1 MDLIHNKV
9 IKIVS
14 GPLYGLYR
22 ILLSEVL
29 QNELIVACINPPAE
43 DDQAKDGKEVIS
55 ITQYRTNQIVW
66 LNHAEV
72 VALDSQKLILQVD
85 TELDAMQLN
94 PSSIKSNYE
103 RYERRVLAMT
113 GFLNF
118 ENFRTRLLTDGNCG
132 QLVKEAMAAG
142 KFSKPYIHQ
151 LLVLLCR
158 FGFSQNALRLQFHK
172 CGAVGVAR
180 PCGPNRNKAG
190 AKSIKERIAKISGE
204 TLATTQPGMTEEWR
218 QAILAADIS
227 IPTPKPTMPRR
238 FKAILDSAFMKD
250 YTFVNGQLRPTD
262 LKLGSYPN
270 VRQIKRVLEVNSSA
284 IEYFRN
290 KTTPKHF
297 TANHRGLVG
306 ASWEG
311 VAGPGHTYAMDSTV
325 GDVYLR
331 SALNPEWIVGRP
343 IVYVIVDVW
352 STAIVGF
359 YVCLTGPSWDMAKIA
374 MFCAFA
380 DPTLIAEL
388 RGVNLQNTLFP
399 HPTIPSTFLF
409 DRGEYLS
416 TGASLTGASLDI
428 ISMSYTPPYRG
439 DLKGVAEV
447 PHRIQK
453 DEQFMFVPG
462 AIDARRKEYE
472 LRKFDS
478 KTAVLTTREYT
489 QYLYSVFNEYNVCG
503 DRTHRLDAHMKATD
517 VHPSPAGLWEWG
529 HSVGIGTQLHRDPSE
544 LITSLLPQG
553 ESSVTRNGLKFDG
566 IYYTNRTEAEADEA
580 TVARNAGSWKKP
592 IYFYPGSVSK
602 IWTPDIAGRGMVAL
616 EISDHST
623 ASPEITK
630 DEHDDGNAYNL
641 LNKVERN
648 HESLLTS
655 LGQREGRRILIDEAV
670 KKRTQVP
677 PSFNLQKPSITEARI
692 LEKNADLRVS
702 EKPPIVAAKKSLND
716 KVIQAHTSKLHDI
729 LNPQKKVS
737 NDE

>member
-22 ILLSEVL
+22 ILLSEAL

-43 DDQAKDGKEVIS
+43 DNQAKDGKEVIS

-66 LNHAEV
+66 LNYKDV
-72 VALDSQKLILQVD
+72 VDLESQKLILQVD
-85 TELDAMQLN
+85 TESDAMQLN
-94 PSSIKSNYE
+94 PIAIESNSE
-103 RYERRVLAMT
+103 RHERRVLAMAV
-113 GFLNF
+113 FLNF
-118 ENFRTRLLTDGNCG
+118 DNFRTRLLTDGNCG
-132 QLVKEAMAAG
+132 QLVKDAMAAG
-142 KFSKPYIHQ
+142 GFSKPYIHQ
-151 LLVLLCR
+151 LLALLCR
-158 FGFSQNALRLQFHK
+158 FGFSKNALRLQFYK

-190 AKSIKERIAKISGE
+190 AKSIQERIAKLTGE
-204 TLATTQPGMTEEWR
+204 TLTTTQPGMTEAFR
-218 QAILAADIS
+218 QAILAADIG
-227 IPTPKPTMPRR
+227 IPTPKPKMPKRCDM
-238 FKAILDSAFMKD
+238 ILKSAFIKD
-250 YTFVNGQLRPTD
+250 FAYINGQLLPTD
-262 LKLGSYPN
+262 LKIGAYPN
-270 VRQIKRVLEVNSSA
+270 ERQIARVLDVNYST
-284 IEYFRN
+284 IEHFRH
-290 KTTPKHF
+290 KTTPNHF

-311 VAGPGHTYAMDSTV
+311 VSGPGHTYAMDSTV

-331 SALNPEWIVGRP
+331 SALNREWIVGRP
-343 IVYVIVDVW
+343 IVYIVVDVW

-359 YVCLTGPSWDMAKIA
+359 YVCLTGPSWYMAKIA
-374 MFCAFA
+374 IFCTCA
-380 DPTLIAEL
+380 DPALIAEL

-416 TGASLTGASLDI
+416 TGASLTGASLGI
-428 ISMSYTPPYRG
+428 TSLSYTPPYRG

-447 PHRIQK
+447 PHRIEK
-453 DEQFMFVPG
+453 DEQFMFLPG

-478 KTAVLTTREYT
+478 KTAVLTTRQYT

-517 VHPSPAGLWEWG
+517 VHPSPAGLWKWG
-529 HSVGIGTQLHRDPSE
+529 HSVGIGTQLHRDTSE

-553 ESSVTRNGLKFDG
+553 EASVTRNGLKFDRMH
-566 IYYTNRTEAEADEA
+566 YTNRTEAEADEA
-580 TVARNAGSWKKP
+580 TIARNEGAWKKP
-592 IYFYPGSVSK
+592 VYFYPGSVSK
-602 IWTPDIAGRGMVAL
+602 IWTPDATGRGMVAL

-623 ASPEITK
+623 ASPEISK
-630 DEHDDGNAYNL
+630 DEFDDSHAYHML
-641 LNKVERN
+641 KKSERD
-648 HESLLTS
+648 HVSTLTS
-655 LGQREGRRILIDEAV
+655 IGQHEERRMLIDEAV

-692 LEKNADLRVS
+692 LEKNADLHVY
-702 EKPPIVAAKKSLND
+702 EKPTIVAARRPVND
-716 KVIQAHTSKLHDI
+716 NVIQAHTSKLHDI